1 VRLVTDVSKADEEDP
16 FELFDRAVGVGQCPD
31 PYPVYQ
37 EMLAECPV
45 HAGPQWERFG
55 VQNTMDALF
64 LGDLTPYSVLPYE
77 AVQTTL
83 RDGKTFSSTIMERL
97 NGVVMGHTII
107 EMDEPEHRL
116 YRALISQSFTPMA
129 IKRWERDIVR
139 PIVDELFD
147 GIVGKGRADLAR
159 DVYFHL
165 PARVIVS
172 IFGLPPED
180 DIDTVYRKAVELIM
194 ILADPALGMQA
205 SAWLYDYF
213 LGVLE
218 RKRKEPSDD
227 LIGTLIRAEVDGHRL
242 TDEEIIAFLR
252 LLLPAGAETTYRS
265 MCNLTVGLL
274 THPDQLELLHNDRSL
289 VPQAIEEGLRW
300 EPPLTAVSR
309 LVLHDTEVEGTPIP
323 AGSAA
328 QICIGAANHDPS
340 RWDEPLR
347 FDITREPQA
356 HVAFGWGQHVCLG
369 MHLART
375 EITAAI
381 ESLLDRLPNVRLDPD
396 AGEVQITGF
405 GFRGANSL
413 PVLFDPASPPHPA

>member
-1 VRLVTDVSKADEEDP
+1 VSTETPAEERDP
-16 FELFDRAVGVGQCPD
+16 FELFDQAVGVGQCAD
-31 PYPVYQ
+31 PYPTYQ

-45 HAGPQWERFG
+45 HPGPQWERFG

-64 LGDLTPYSVLPYE
+64 LGDLEPFFVLPYE
-77 AVQTTL
+77 TVQTTL
-83 RDGKTFSSTIMERL
+83 RNGETFSSTIMERL

-116 YRALISQSFTPMA
+116 YRALISQSFTPNA

-139 PIVDELFD
+139 PTVDELFD
-147 GIVGKGRADLAR
+147 GIVAKGRADLAR

-194 ILADPALGMQA
+194 ILADPAMGMAA

-213 LGVLE
+213 QGVLE
-218 RKRKEPSDD
+218 RKRKAPSDD

-274 THPDQLELLHNDRSL
+274 THPEQLDLLRADRGL
-289 VPQAIEEGLRW
+289 VPLAVEEGLRW
-300 EPPLTAVSR
+300 EPPLTTLSR
-309 LVLHDTEVEGTPIP
+309 LVMHDTEIEGTPIP
-323 AGSAA
+323 AGSAV

-340 RWDEPLR
+340 RWDDPQR
-347 FDITREPQA
+347 FDITREPQS

-375 EITAAI
+375 EITAAV
-381 ESLLDRLPNVRLDPD
+381 ESLVDRLPNLRLDPEAAD
-396 AGEVQITGF
+396 VQITGF
-405 GFRGANSL
+405 GFRGASTL
-413 PVLFDPASPPHPA
+413 PVLFDPA

>member
-1 VRLVTDVSKADEEDP
+1 
-16 FELFDRAVGVGQCPD
+16 
-31 PYPVYQ
+31 VYQ

-45 HAGPQWERFG
+45 HVGPQWGRFG
-55 VQNTMDALF
+55 VENTMDALF
-64 LGDLTPYSVLPYE
+64 LGDMTPYFVLPFE
-77 AVQTTL
+77 TVQTTL
-83 RDGKTFSSTIMERL
+83 RDGETFSSTIMERL

-147 GIVGKGRADLAR
+147 AIAGKGKADLAR
-159 DVYFHL
+159 EVYFHL
-165 PARVIVS
+165 PARVIVA

-180 DIDTVYRKAVELIM
+180 DMKTVYRKAVELIS
-194 ILADPALGMQA
+194 ILADPALGMAA

-213 LGVLE
+213 LGVLQK
-218 RKRKEPSDD
+218 KREEPSDD

-242 TDEEIIAFLR
+242 TDDEIIAFLR

-274 THPDQLELLHNDRSL
+274 THREQLDLLRADRSL
-289 VPQAIEEGLRW
+289 LPNAVEEGLRW
-300 EPPLTAVSR
+300 EPPLTTHSR
-309 LVLHDTEVEGTPIP
+309 LVKHETEIEGTPIP
-323 AGSAA
+323 AGAA
-328 QICIGAANHDPS
+328 VQICIGAANHDPS
-340 RWDEPLR
+340 RWDDPLA
-347 FDITREPQA
+347 FDISREPQS

-381 ESLLDRLPNVRLDPD
+381 EALLDRLPNVRLDPD
-396 AGEVQITGF
+396 AADVQITGF
-405 GFRGANSL
+405 GFRGTNTL
-413 PVLFDPASPPHPA
+413 PVLFDPA

>member
-1 VRLVTDVSKADEEDP
+1 VSAESPAEERDP
-16 FELFDRAVGVGQCPD
+16 FEVFDQAVGVGQCPD

-45 HAGPQWERFG
+45 HVGPQWGRFG
-55 VQNTMDALF
+55 VENTMDALF
-64 LGDLTPYSVLPYE
+64 LGDMTPYFVLPFE
-77 AVQTTL
+77 TVQTTL
-83 RDGKTFSSTIMERL
+83 RDGETFSSTIMERL

-147 GIVGKGRADLAR
+147 AIAGKGKADLAR
-159 DVYFHL
+159 EVYFHL
-165 PARVIVS
+165 PARVIVA

-180 DIDTVYRKAVELIM
+180 DMKTVYRKAVELIS
-194 ILADPALGMQA
+194 ILADPALGMAA

-213 LGVLE
+213 LGVLQK
-218 RKRKEPSDD
+218 KREEPSDD

-242 TDEEIIAFLR
+242 TDDEIIAFLR

-274 THPDQLELLHNDRSL
+274 THREQLDLLRADRSL
-289 VPQAIEEGLRW
+289 LPNAVEEGLRW
-300 EPPLTAVSR
+300 EPPLTTLSR
-309 LVLHDTEVEGTPIP
+309 LVKHETEIEGTPIP
-323 AGSAA
+323 AGAA
-328 QICIGAANHDPS
+328 VQICIGAANHDPS
-340 RWDEPLR
+340 RWDDPLA
-347 FDITREPQA
+347 FDISREPQS

-381 ESLLDRLPNVRLDPD
+381 EALLDRLPNVRLDPD
-396 AGEVQITGF
+396 AADVQITGF
-405 GFRGANSL
+405 GFRGTNTL
-413 PVLFDPASPPHPA
+413 PVLFDPA